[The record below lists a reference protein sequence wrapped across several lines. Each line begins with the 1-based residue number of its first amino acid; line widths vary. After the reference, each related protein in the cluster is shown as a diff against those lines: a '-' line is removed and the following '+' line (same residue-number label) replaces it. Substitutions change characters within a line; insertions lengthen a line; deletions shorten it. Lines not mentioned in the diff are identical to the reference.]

1 MNIIP
6 AIDIKDGKVVKAK
19 QGDRDRYNPI
29 SKDSGFSSDPFKFI
43 KEMAK
48 VYRPSIF
55 YIADINSLINE
66 NHNIDL
72 IKDIANM
79 NKNIHFWVD
88 IGGKIDQRLAK
99 RNIEPILCSESC
111 LSIKNINYIYRNY
124 IHSYDYNYEA
134 TMMAIKGA
142 VSGKPTAEDVVA
154 AAADSAHPYS
164 PK

>member
-55 YIADINSLINE
+55 YIADINSLISQ

-72 IKDIANM
+72 NTIEGGWKTNLKVRPEKDWEKLKGRA
-79 NKNIHFWVD
+79 V
-88 IGGKIDQRLAK
+88 ID
-99 RNIEPILCSESC
+99 
-111 LSIKNINYIYRNY
+111 
-124 IHSYDYNYEA
+124 
-134 TMMAIKGA
+134 
-142 VSGKPTAEDVVA
+142 
-154 AAADSAHPYS
+154 
-164 PK
+164 